1 MGAKNARHRSQ
12 VTLRKKRGDKLKQ
25 KQRGRGGDQRPPRLK
40 VFLRFCFIAA
50 PPRHQWERK
59 REVGRSGNKSKCF
72 KKWSVLSSD
81 AFSDPSPLPSA
92 VFSLKI
98 RLSVAQVPGLSSK
111 PISETESRW
120 LGVPPGGS
128 TPDPRNR
135 PNSETQSR
143 RQGADLTGRDGRTQP
158 SRTLGTENGR
168 EKAITRRG
176 NEPGNDA
183 DSSSEPDSGGEL
195 GKGRFS
201 WGLAVGGGARA
212 PAR

>member
-1 MGAKNARHRSQ
+1 MLSDKQKKDDYLARTRHVRYRLQYKQRKKREDYQKQRGRMGTKNARHRSQ

-50 PPRHQWERK
+50 PPRHQGERK
-59 REVGRSGNKSKCF
+59 RGVGRSGNKSKCF

-128 TPDPRNR
+128 IPDPRNR
-135 PNSETQSR
+135 PNSDTQSR
-143 RQGADLTGRDGRTQP
+143 RQGADLTG
-158 SRTLGTENGR
+158 
-168 EKAITRRG
+168 
-176 NEPGNDA
+176 
-183 DSSSEPDSGGEL
+183 
-195 GKGRFS
+195 
-201 WGLAVGGGARA
+201 
-212 PAR
+212 